1 MNIHEN
7 LLKIPHPRGI
17 QESVSAAVPSRYA
30 PKPLFQP
37 EKLSHPQGLLCLS
50 SICSVDL
57 AHVSW
62 ECLLLVSSI
71 LLLSGRLSHFSKVFV
86 EETISLITSEVTI
99 MKQTACKRKVKRPL
113 TMLYVWA

>member
-1 MNIHEN
+1 MQKTIN
-7 LLKIPHPRGI
+7 
-17 QESVSAAVPSRYA
+17 AVLPSRYA
-30 PKPLFQP
+30 PKPLLQP
-37 EKLSHPQGLLCLS
+37 DKVSHPQGFLCLS